1 MKECYPSASQLS
13 PIVCFFVQP
22 RFFAGSTPQ
31 VANVNPM
38 ISTLFTVLTLHCT
51 FKNVIYGVGFGTI
64 WRILGET
71 NNLEEFATA
80 FKEVVLPFGN
90 WLLAISE
97 GSIRFTLQAE
107 NISALEALW
116 QSYQDETLQKNV
128 QKFLVTEEIKLQAGG
143 EVTLTVHIDEKEYRN
158 AMWDFIRSETEG
170 TWT

>member
-22 RFFAGSTPQ
+22 RFFAGSTLQ

-51 FKNVIYGVGFGTI
+51 FTNFIRGVGVGTI
-64 WRILGET
+64 WRILSKT
-71 NNLEEFATA
+71 NSLEEFATA
-80 FKEVVLPFGN
+80 FKEIVLPFGN

-116 QSYQDETLQKNV
+116 QSYQDETLQKNM

>member
-1 MKECYPSASQLS
+1 MAY
-13 PIVCFFVQP
+13 
-22 RFFAGSTPQ
+22 
-31 VANVNPM
+31 VNPV

-116 QSYQDETLQKNV
+116 QSYQDETLQKNM

-143 EVTLTVHIDEKEYRN
+143 EVTLTVHIDEEEYRN

-170 TWT
+170 TWA

>member
-1 MKECYPSASQLS
+1 MAY
-13 PIVCFFVQP
+13 
-22 RFFAGSTPQ
+22 
-31 VANVNPM
+31 VNPM

>member
-1 MKECYPSASQLS
+1 MAY
-13 PIVCFFVQP
+13 
-22 RFFAGSTPQ
+22 
-31 VANVNPM
+31 VNPM

-107 NISALEALW
+107 NISALRALW
-116 QSYQDETLQKNV
+116 QSYQDETLQKNM

-143 EVTLTVHIDEKEYRN
+143 EVTLTVHIDEEEYRN
-158 AMWDFIRSETEG
+158 AIWDFIRSKTEG
-170 TWT
+170 TWS

>member
-1 MKECYPSASQLS
+1 
-13 PIVCFFVQP
+13 
-22 RFFAGSTPQ
+22 
-31 VANVNPM
+31 M
-38 ISTLFTVLTLHCT
+38 ISTFFTVLTLHCT
-51 FKNVIYGVGFGTI
+51 FTNFIRGVGVGTI
-64 WRILGET
+64 WKILSET
-71 NNLEEFATA
+71 NSLEEFANA

-97 GSIRFTLQAE
+97 GSIRFTVQAE

-116 QSYQDETLQKNV
+116 QSYQGETLQTNM